1 MLNRESF
8 LAAMMSVGI
17 VLVGFGL
24 LVPAPSAYAQT
35 SKPESN
41 TPLQVVTKPLEPFV
55 FISNDGNLSG
65 FSIELWEVIAQD
77 LGLEYEWVEVT
88 KVTEQLAAVQ
98 DGSADV
104 AIAGISMTPE
114 REEVIDFSHPY
125 FDAGLQ
131 IMTSAQP
138 TVTPTS
144 LIAMIFS
151 PALFRV
157 LGLGILTL
165 LVMAHIIWLVERKSN
180 ENMPSSYLG
189 GIWES
194 LWWSLSTIATLEY
207 GDKEKPDSIFKRLL
221 AMAFV
226 VFGIILIAQFTASI
240 TASLTVK
247 QLTGVINGPTDL
259 PGKRIGTVGGSTAA
273 IYLEEVGIG
282 YTSVEQIDAAYE
294 LLESDRLD
302 AIVYDAPVLLYY
314 AVNEGK
320 GKVQVVGP
328 IFNRET
334 YGIALPTGSDFRESI
349 NNELLR
355 LRQNGTYDQ
364 IYQKWFGRES

>member
-1 MLNRESF
+1 MFSGQNFQAAKKGIIF
-8 LAAMMSVGI
+8 LLV
-17 VLVGFGL
+17 VLGL
-24 LVPAPSAYAQT
+24 LGLASSALAHASASQGNAPLKIA
-35 SKPESN
+35 
-41 TPLQVVTKPLEPFV
+41 TKPLEPFV
-55 FISNDGNLSG
+55 FIAEDGSLSG

-77 LGLEYEWVEVT
+77 LGLDYEWVKVG

-98 DGSADV
+98 DGTADA

-138 TVTPTS
+138 SLSAWS
-144 LIAMIFS
+144 LISLIFS
-151 PALFRV
+151 PALLRV
-157 LGLGILTL
+157 LGLGVLTL

-180 ENMPSSYLG
+180 GNMPSSYLP
-189 GIWES
+189 GIWEA

-207 GDKEKPDSIFKRLL
+207 GDKEKPKSVYKRLM

-247 QLTGVINGPTDL
+247 QLTGLINGPADL
-259 PGKRIGTVGGSTAA
+259 PGKRIATVSGSTAA
-273 IYLEEVGIG
+273 SYLEKEGVNYVG
-282 YTSVEQIDAAYE
+282 VDLVQAAYK
-294 LLESDRLD
+294 LLENEGVD
-302 AIVYDAPVLLYY
+302 AVVYDAPVLLYY
-314 AVNEGK
+314 ANNQGK
-320 GKVQVVGP
+320 GKVQVVGA
-328 IFNRET
+328 IFQRET
-334 YGIALPTGSDFRESI
+334 YGIALPTGSTLREPI

-355 LRQNGTYDQ
+355 LKQNGTYDNL
-364 IYQKWFGRES
+364 YSKWFGSR

>member
-1 MLNRESF
+1 MLTGQNF
-8 LAAMMSVGI
+8 QAAKKSAI
-17 VLVGFGL
+17 VLLVVLGL
-24 LVPAPSAYAQT
+24 LGLASSALAQI
-35 SKPESN
+35 SGPES
-41 TPLQVVTKPLEPFV
+41 TAPLQVVTKPLEPFV
-55 FISNDGNLSG
+55 FIADDGSLTG

-77 LGLEYEWVEVT
+77 LGLDYEWVKVG

-98 DGSADV
+98 DGNADV

-138 TVTPTS
+138 SLTPAS
-144 LIAMIFS
+144 LISLIFS
-151 PALFRV
+151 PALLKV
-157 LGLGILTL
+157 LGLGVLTL

-180 ENMPSSYLG
+180 ENMPSSYLP

-207 GDKEKPDSIFKRLL
+207 GDKEKPKSVYKRLM

-247 QLTGVINGPTDL
+247 QLTGMINGPGDL
-259 PGKRIGTVGGSTAA
+259 PGKRIATVSGSTAA
-273 IYLEEVGIG
+273 SYLKKEGVS
-282 YTSVEQIDAAYE
+282 YTGVDQIQAAYK
-294 LLESDRLD
+294 LLESDSVD

-314 AVNEGK
+314 AINEGK
-320 GKVQVVGP
+320 GKVQVVGS
-328 IFNRET
+328 IFQRET
-334 YGIALPTGSDFRESI
+334 YGIALPTGSTLREPI

-355 LRQNGTYDQ
+355 LKQNGTYDSL
-364 IYQKWFGRES
+364 YTKWFGNL